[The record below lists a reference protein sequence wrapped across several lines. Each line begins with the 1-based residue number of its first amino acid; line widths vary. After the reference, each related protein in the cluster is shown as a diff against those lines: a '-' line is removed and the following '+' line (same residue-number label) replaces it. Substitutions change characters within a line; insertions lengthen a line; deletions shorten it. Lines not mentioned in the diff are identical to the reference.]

1 MWFKSRKWFDSV
13 MASLVETNRISP
25 LGDPLPGFP
34 DEVTQRNTTGIAGRD
49 TVEQAF
55 SFYDDIIA
63 GMKKGRVRTLDANSR
78 VLDFGV
84 GWGRVA
90 RLFLERVR
98 AANIY
103 GIDVD
108 PEFVRLTQALFPGGN
123 FKVCE
128 PFPPSS
134 FEGGTFDLI
143 SAYSVFSH
151 LSESSTK
158 AWFAEFSRILKPG
171 GCVAF
176 TTRDATF
183 FNYLSW
189 AQEQGDA
196 VSGYTAALGSLFP
209 DLADARR
216 RYEGGEFVHATSQGV
231 SGGGVRNETFY
242 GETFI
247 PSAYIRKTFSDTFDV
262 VAESFDGARYD
273 QRFFLLRKRHQ

>member
-1 MWFKSRKWFDSV
+1 MWFKRRKWFDSI
-13 MASLVETNRISP
+13 MMSLVETNRISP

-34 DEVTQRNTTGIAGRD
+34 DEVTQRNTTGLAGRD
-49 TVEQAF
+49 TLKQAF
-55 SFYDDIIA
+55 SFYDDIVA
-63 GMKKGRVRTLDANSR
+63 GMKKGGVRSLDANSR

-108 PEFVRLTQALFPGGN
+108 PEFVSLTQNLFPGGN
-123 FKVCE
+123 FNVCA

-134 FEGGTFDLI
+134 FADRTFDLI

-151 LSESSTK
+151 LSENSTR
-158 AWFAEFSRILKPG
+158 AWFEEFSRILKPS
-171 GCVAF
+171 GCLAF

-183 FNYLSW
+183 FNYLNW
-189 AQEQGDA
+189 AKEQGDA
-196 VSGYTAALGSLFP
+196 VSGYTAALGRLFP
-209 DLADARR
+209 DLADARS
-216 RYEGGEFVHATSQGV
+216 RYEAGEFVHATSQGV

-242 GETFI
+242 GESFI
-247 PSAYIRKTFSDTFDV
+247 PSDYIRKTFGDTFDV
-262 VAESFDGARYD
+262 VAESFDGERYD
-273 QRFFLLRKRHQ
+273 QRFFLLRKRQH